1 MDMLSTA
8 KRKDALPDPAK
19 INPLLL
25 KRVSEVTQKA
35 TAKNSNKIDVAEAV
49 RRAVDRPSLSIKGQ
63 PTSGVA
69 VSGSTFHCS
78 VEQVVGGGNF
88 WKTAEAKGSD
98 RGSAT
103 SILQFSEPVQHNSD
117 DVMTSIPADYGSR
130 ELVQLLDLV
139 RQSFPGEFTWRHVAG
154 GGFGAADALAV
165 AWRSIP
171 GHPDTSSARWSW
183 GRLMVRVGSNL
194 QPVC

>member
-1 MDMLSTA
+1 MRFCPNLLGNGRLLSTA

-35 TAKNSNKIDVAEAV
+35 TAKNGNKTDVAEAV
-49 RRAVDRPSLSIKGQ
+49 TRPVDRTSLSIKGQ

-88 WKTAEAKGSD
+88 WKTAQTKGSD

-130 ELVQLLDLV
+130 ELVQLLELV
-139 RQSFPGEFTWRHVAG
+139 RQSFPGEFTWRHVRWEDLAPPMRWRCRGDPYRDILILHRLAG
-154 GGFGAADALAV
+154 HG
-165 AWRSIP
+165 
-171 GHPDTSSARWSW
+171 
-183 GRLMVRVGSNL
+183 VG
-194 QPVC
+194 